1 MSRARNIKPG
11 FFTNADLLDCQ
22 PLARLLFAGLWCE
35 ADRRGILE
43 DRPKTLKIKI
53 LPGDNCDVDE
63 LLNELAEKG
72 FVVRYQVGDF
82 RGLYLPNFGKHQN
95 PHIKEMPSTLPA
107 PDQNSVSTVQAPDEH
122 DASPADSLLL
132 IPDSPILIP
141 LPDSSGSVEPL
152 NEPIPAPIDP
162 RKPQKRKTRLPDDW
176 MPGDRQREVLAGY
189 GFSPGEIDVEAVK
202 FKNYHLHKG
211 DSGLDWS
218 RAFSNWM
225 ENSRTFSRPPNGN
238 PKFDPRSITADHAG
252 EDREYLKRGLPP
264 VWGSKEGGIDHL

>member
-72 FVVRYQVGDF
+72 FVVRYQVGEF

-95 PHIKEMPSTLPA
+95 PHVKEMPSTMPA
-107 PDQNSVSTVQAPDEH
+107 PEQHCASPVQTPDEH
-122 DASPADSLLL
+122 HASPADSLLL

-141 LPDSSGSVEPL
+141 TTDSSGSLEPL
-152 NEPIPAPIDP
+152 DEPSSDKSPE
-162 RKPQKRKTRLPDDW
+162 RKPPKRKTQLPEDW
-176 MPGDRQREVLAGY
+176 QPSDRQRESLAAD
-189 GFSPGEIDVEAVK
+189 GFSTAEINAEVVK

-211 DSGLDWS
+211 DTGLDWS
-218 RAFSNWM
+218 RAFANWM
-225 ENSRTFSRPPNGN
+225 QNSREFAK
-238 PKFDPRSITADHAG
+238 PKPMGSSPPRSPYPFT
-252 EDREYLKRGLPP
+252 REEELAAIAANPLLRVVGN
-264 VWGSKEGGIDHL
+264 D